1 MSALKVLRFLDVSN
15 KFAYQLYCCLIK
27 PPVPF
32 FPQNNSLPIT
42 ASVICEIPPVLYKT
56 FSELFILAGGY
67 RVIKPAA
74 EIKFVK
80 LILTLVEKYL
90 EVCENHRYL
99 AWFDVALED

>member
-1 MSALKVLRFLDVSN
+1 MSALKALRFLDVSN

-27 PPVPF
+27 LPFTF

-67 RVIKPAA
+67 RVTKLAA

-80 LILTLVEKYL
+80 WILTLVEKYL

-99 AWFDVALED
+99 AWFDVA

>member
-15 KFAYQLYCCLIK
+15 KFAYQLYCFLIK
-27 PPVPF
+27 PPVPV
-32 FPQNNSLPIT
+32 FPQNNSLLIT

-99 AWFDVALED
+99 AWFDVA

>member
-1 MSALKVLRFLDVSN
+1 MSALKALRFLDVSN

-27 PPVPF
+27 PPFTF

-67 RVIKPAA
+67 RFTKLAA
-74 EIKFVK
+74 KW
-80 LILTLVEKYL
+80 ILTLVEKYL
-90 EVCENHRYL
+90 EVCENQCYL
-99 AWFDVALED
+99 AWFDVA